1 MHWVCRIYY
10 GCFTDDGEIMNYTPM
25 QYEILKTVFRQ
36 MDQEFG
42 IKPLTDDQ
50 MEEIKPKEQDEAD
63 E

>member
-1 MHWVCRIYY
+1 M
-10 GCFTDDGEIMNYTPM
+10 EYTPM

-42 IKPLTDDQ
+42 IKPLTDEQ
-50 MEEIKPKEQDEAD
+50 MNEIKVKEQDETD

>member
-1 MHWVCRIYY
+1 MEY
-10 GCFTDDGEIMNYTPM
+10 NPM

-42 IKPLTDDQ
+42 IKPLTDEQ
-50 MEEIKPKEQDEAD
+50 MNEIKIKEQDETD

>member
-1 MHWVCRIYY
+1 M
-10 GCFTDDGEIMNYTPM
+10 EYTPM

-42 IKPLTDDQ
+42 IKPLTDEQ
-50 MEEIKPKEQDEAD
+50 MNEIKVKEEDETD

>member
-1 MHWVCRIYY
+1 M
-10 GCFTDDGEIMNYTPM
+10 EYTPM

-42 IKPLTDDQ
+42 IKPLTDEQ
-50 MEEIKPKEQDEAD
+50 INEIKVKEQDETD